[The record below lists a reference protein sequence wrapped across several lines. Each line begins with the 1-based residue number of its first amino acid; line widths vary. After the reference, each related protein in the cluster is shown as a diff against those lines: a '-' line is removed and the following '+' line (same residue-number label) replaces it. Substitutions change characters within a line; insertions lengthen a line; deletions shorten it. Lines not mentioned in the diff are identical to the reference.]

1 MNNADVFKKSIET
14 LLRETDNIDF
24 QIRRLTYDNQNLTT
38 ENNVKIGRYEK
49 ELESVEFQIKE
60 ALTKSKEEA
69 IKVKC
74 GWAHF
79 RFMPDI
85 FIFADGAID
94 EVETEYPDSADS
106 FIKVSKSLKKDP
118 LKKALISGEISLK
131 NYTKEPQEKKFEY
144 KYTGE

>member
-1 MNNADVFKKSIET
+1 
-14 LLRETDNIDF
+14 
-24 QIRRLTYDNQNLTT
+24 
-38 ENNVKIGRYEK
+38 
-49 ELESVEFQIKE
+49 
-60 ALTKSKEEA
+60 
-69 IKVKC
+69 
-74 GWAHF
+74 
-79 RFMPDI
+79 MPDI

>member
-1 MNNADVFKKSIET
+1 M
-14 LLRETDNIDF
+14 
-24 QIRRLTYDNQNLTT
+24 
-38 ENNVKIGRYEK
+38 
-49 ELESVEFQIKE
+49 ESVEFQIKE

-85 FIFADGAID
+85 YVFADGTI
-94 EVETEYPDSADS
+94 EEIETEYPESGDKY
-106 FIKVSKSLKKDP
+106 IKTSKSLKKDP
-118 LKKALISGEISLK
+118 LKKDLNSGKITLK

-144 KYTGE
+144 KFTG